1 MTTDRGD
8 AGSTPVEAGGGS
20 SGGGSQNPY
29 EIGMA
34 TDDARGTDETA
45 PKPLDTELEDEQVRG
60 DS

>member
-8 AGSTPVEAGGGS
+8 AASTPVDSRSGGRGS
-20 SGGGSQNPY
+20 SENPY

-45 PKPLDTELEDEQVRG
+45 PKPLDTELEDEQVER